1 MHALKVG
8 GLVGLLWAL
17 ALGAHATVPAAVGDQ
32 PAYVAAVEVVQSDA
46 SVPAGFA
53 EELRTVVLS
62 EAALYGS
69 SGRALAVRI
78 DVSRIHFKNPVQ
90 AMLIGDNN
98 DARGQV
104 VVRDAVTGE
113 QLASFQVRVDAER
126 SHGIS
131 GAGVAMGILELLDP
145 TGIVGIGNAVGN
157 ASSADINHSGTVV
170 QMRRNLADE
179 TLRRTFGDTRTRAVI
194 RARQEALRNAPH
206 PPRETPPPSAP

>member
-1 MHALKVG
+1 MHRLKLS

-17 ALGAHATVPAAVGDQ
+17 ALSAHATVPAAVGDQ
-32 PAYVAAVEVVQSDA
+32 PAYVATVEVLQSDA

-53 EELRTVVLS
+53 DELRTVVLS
-62 EAALYGS
+62 EAALYGAT
-69 SGRALAVRI
+69 GRALTVQI
-78 DVSRIHFKNPVQ
+78 DVSHIHFKNPVQ

-104 VVRDAVTGE
+104 VVRDAATGE

-126 SHGIS
+126 SHGLS

-145 TGIVGIGNAVGN
+145 TGIVGIGNAVGS
-157 ASSADINHSGTVV
+157 ASSADINHSGTVT

-179 TLRRTFGDTRTRAVI
+179 TLRRTFGDVRTRAVI
-194 RARQEALRNAPH
+194 RARQDALRNAPH
-206 PPRETPPPSAP
+206 PASANPPPSIP

>member
-1 MHALKVG
+1 MHALRLS
-8 GLVGLLWAL
+8 GLVGLLSVL
-17 ALGAHATVPAAVGDQ
+17 ALSAQATVPAAVGDE

-46 SVPAGFA
+46 SVPVGFA
-53 EELRTVVLS
+53 DELRTVVIS
-62 EAALYGS
+62 EAALYGAT
-69 SGRALAVRI
+69 GRAIAVRI

-104 VVRDAVTGE
+104 VVRDAATGD

-131 GAGVAMGILELLDP
+131 GAGVAMGILEFLDP
-145 TGIVGIGNAVGN
+145 TGVVGIGNAVGS
-157 ASSADINHSGTVV
+157 ASSADINRSGTAT

-179 TLRRTFGDTRTRAVI
+179 ALRRTFGDIRTRAVI
-194 RARQEALRNAPH
+194 RARQEALRNATH
-206 PPRETPPPSAP
+206 PTSENPPPVTR